1 MVYIYITDS
10 GVGSKFKME
19 RHALSGAL
27 LDTERAPSNIRAL
40 FILFKMLGGGGGGG
54 GPPAPG
60 WGGGEGVGGRTCP

>member
-40 FILFKMLGGGGGGG
+40 FILFKMLGGVLG
-54 GPPAPG
+54 
-60 WGGGEGVGGRTCP
+60 GVGARAPDYGYRI

>member
-27 LDTERAPSNIRAL
+27 LDTERAPPKMGA
-40 FILFKMLGGGGGGG
+40 FFPFFKRWGGGGGGAR
-54 GPPAPG
+54 APDYG
-60 WGGGEGVGGRTCP
+60 YRI